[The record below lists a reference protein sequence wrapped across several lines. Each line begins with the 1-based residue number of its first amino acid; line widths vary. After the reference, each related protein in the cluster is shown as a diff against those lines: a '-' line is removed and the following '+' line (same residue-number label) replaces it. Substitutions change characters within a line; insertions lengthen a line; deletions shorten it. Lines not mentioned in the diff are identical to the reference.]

1 MIVGVEIVVVV
12 VVVEEED
19 DLPEEEEDMDVSIAA
34 AISNFMVLSN
44 FGYFGGPICISNCFG
59 PSVEV
64 C

>member
-19 DLPEEEEDMDVSIAA
+19 DLPEEEEEDMDVSIAA

-44 FGYFGGPICISNCFG
+44 FWVFWWSNLYLQLLWTIC
-59 PSVEV
+59 
-64 C
+64 